1 MKGSPWWGVERTR
14 GAGQLCWKGIQFYEI
29 AVSKTAQ
36 QDFLSLGLSF
46 VVIFRGVCSSS
57 DQETPLKKVWE
68 ANKKQKVFFIS
79 LKGPGFSLF

>member
-1 MKGSPWWGVERTR
+1 MVGGGADEGSWSALLGS
-14 GAGQLCWKGIQFYEI
+14 IQFYEI